1 MPREEKTTPVQAAP
15 AFTAHDPAQLVIG
28 EQIYVTVQPGTVL
41 RNTETGQPFEAGVAT
56 VQTVTPTTIR
66 RLLDGDLQ
74 QVAPAA

>member
-15 AFTAHDPAQLVIG
+15 AFTATDPAQLVIG
-28 EQIYVTVQPGTVL
+28 EQIHVTVLPGTVL
-41 RNTETGQPFEAGVAT
+41 RNTETGMPFEAGVAT
-56 VQTVTPTTIR
+56 PQTVTPTTIR